1 MHEENSVSWLYDWW
15 GKAQGG
21 HRVFTTPG
29 CVNISQVVAVTFL
42 KVYLTVQVLLTLCV
56 VHFNCFSL
64 VNRLSTPC
72 IIRNICAW
80 FPLIDTFVCKS
91 RLRYWQ
97 ASVIS
102 HSKAWRLMPTLITWP
117 ELPSA
122 LIKQAF
128 IDLELGL
135 DGGITFDLNWNF
147 IVFLYRR
154 GNFCQVLERSIL
166 YIIFTWWK
174 TSE

>member
-1 MHEENSVSWLYDWW
+1 M
-15 GKAQGG
+15 
-21 HRVFTTPG
+21 
-29 CVNISQVVAVTFL
+29 
-42 KVYLTVQVLLTLCV
+42 VLLTLRV

-64 VNRLSTPC
+64 VNRLSAPC

-122 LIKQAF
+122 LIKQTF

-135 DGGITFDLNWNF
+135 GGGIKFDLNWNF
-147 IVFLYRR
+147 IVFHYRR
-154 GNFCQVLERSIL
+154 GSICQVLERSTVYYIL
-166 YIIFTWWK
+166 FLLDERFQNRFHRS
-174 TSE
+174 SEGFHSFSSWRVLCTF